1 MLRGYSSP
9 FNLGHRA
16 LAELFDGR
24 VYIQEKVDGSQFSF
38 GMVDGELVCRS
49 RGQIIPDLENSGMF
63 LPGVKVVQDLA
74 ERGLLSDGW
83 TYRGEYLR
91 KPKHNTLPYDRV
103 PAGHIILFDIDEGDQ
118 HYMDP
123 RTVGT
128 YADLLGLEAVPVFM
142 IADSKPSM
150 EELNDLMTRT
160 SVLGN
165 VKIEGIV
172 IKNYNKYGPDSKVLM
187 GKMVSDDFKEHH
199 SKDWKNRNPTS
210 KDFVGKIIEEYAT
223 QARWNKAIQHLQ
235 ESNELNF
242 EPQDIPLVLREVARD
257 VLADEGEEIKQR
269 LFKHFWKQISRGL
282 TKGLPE
288 HYKVWLAE
296 RQMSDGD

>member
-123 RTVGT
+123 TMLEL
-128 YADLLGLEAVPVFM
+128 YADLLGLETVPVFM
-142 IADSKPSM
+142 VADEQPSL
-150 EELNDLMTRT
+150 EDLKALMTKT

-172 IKNYNKYGPDSKVLM
+172 IKNYEKYGPDSKVLM
-187 GKMVSDDFKEHH
+187 GKMVSDDFKERH

-257 VLADEGEEIKQR
+257 VLADEEEEIKQR

>member
-1 MLRGYSSP
+1 
-9 FNLGHRA
+9 
-16 LAELFDGR
+16 
-24 VYIQEKVDGSQFSF
+24 
-38 GMVDGELVCRS
+38 
-49 RGQIIPDLENSGMF
+49 
-63 LPGVKVVQDLA
+63 
-74 ERGLLSDGW
+74 
-83 TYRGEYLR
+83 
-91 KPKHNTLPYDRV
+91 
-103 PAGHIILFDIDEGDQ
+103 
-118 HYMDP
+118 MDP
-123 RTVGT
+123 TMLEL
-128 YADLLGLEAVPVFM
+128 YADLLGLETVPVFM
-142 IADSKPSM
+142 VADEQPSL
-150 EELNDLMTRT
+150 EDLKALMTKT

-172 IKNYNKYGPDSKVLM
+172 IKNYEKYGPDSKVLM
-187 GKMVSDDFKEHH
+187 GKMVSDDFKERH